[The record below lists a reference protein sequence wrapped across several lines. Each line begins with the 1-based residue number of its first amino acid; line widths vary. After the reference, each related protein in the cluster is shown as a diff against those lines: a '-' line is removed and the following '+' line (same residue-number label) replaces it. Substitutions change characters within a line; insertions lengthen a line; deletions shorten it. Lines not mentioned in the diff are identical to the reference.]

1 MARMLVVMASLLLW
15 SLLMFMTG
23 WRWRGDRSDLAMARA
38 DVEQQ
43 AGAVQSERRLR
54 RDQEER
60 SEAMASLG
68 EQHEQ
73 DRERAAEVDADVVA
87 ALRAGTLRLRDDLAA
102 CHTGRLSEAAARTG
116 ERDAGARLRAEVAAA
131 LVRIGRDADDQ
142 LRACQAVIELDRR

>member
-1 MARMLVVMASLLLW
+1 MPRRVVVMASLVLW

-54 RDQEER
+54 RDQEQR

-68 EQHEQ
+68 NDMNKIVSARPRWMPMWWLPFVLALSACATTSPHATPAVCPKPPPAPANVMRAPSYEQ
-73 DRERAAEVDADVVA
+73 
-87 ALRAGTLRLRDDLAA
+87 RLRQ
-102 CHTGRLSEAAARTG
+102 RLFESDAMPTTSSAPARP
-116 ERDAGARLRAEVAAA
+116 
-131 LVRIGRDADDQ
+131 
-142 LRACQAVIELDRR
+142 

>member
-1 MARMLVVMASLLLW
+1 MA
-15 SLLMFMTG
+15 G

-87 ALRAGTLRLRDDLAA
+87 ALRAGTPACATTSPRAIPAVCPKPPPAPANVMRAPSYEQRLRQ
-102 CHTGRLSEAAARTG
+102 RLFESDAMPTTSSVPARP
-116 ERDAGARLRAEVAAA
+116 
-131 LVRIGRDADDQ
+131 
-142 LRACQAVIELDRR
+142 